1 MTPKKPTLTAAR
13 KAWLASL
20 KPGDF
25 EGASMTSYLSVVVK
39 KRRLYFTMVCH
50 PLGAMRV
57 GNAYATKQDA
67 RDAVPLVRGAW
78 RGLRVKISQCTI
90 VWRDGVLSPK
100 SVETLIRK
108 YNLEPPCS
116 T

>member
-1 MTPKKPTLTAAR
+1 MTCDTL
-13 KAWLASL
+13 
-20 KPGDF
+20 PG
-25 EGASMTSYLSVVVK
+25 SVVK
-39 KRRLYFTMVCH
+39 KRRLYFIMVCH
-50 PLGAMRV
+50 PLGAKRA

-78 RGLRVKISQCTI
+78 RGLHVTISQCTI
-90 VWRDGVLSPK
+90 IWRDGALTPK
-100 SVETLIRK
+100 SVETLSRK

>member
-1 MTPKKPTLTAAR
+1 MTRDTL
-13 KAWLASL
+13 
-20 KPGDF
+20 PG
-25 EGASMTSYLSVVVK
+25 AVVK

-50 PLGAMRV
+50 PLGAKRV

-90 VWRDGVLSPK
+90 VWRDGVLCPK
-100 SVETLIRK
+100 SLQTLDHK
-108 YNLEPPCS
+108 YNMDPPKEPPCS